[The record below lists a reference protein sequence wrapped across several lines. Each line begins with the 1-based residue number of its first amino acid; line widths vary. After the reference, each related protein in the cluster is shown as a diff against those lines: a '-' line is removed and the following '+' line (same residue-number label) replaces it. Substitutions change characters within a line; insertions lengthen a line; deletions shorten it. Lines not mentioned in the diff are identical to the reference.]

1 MPRSSSSV
9 YDFDTSLT
17 ETRLTTYGE
26 YRPFRAREA
35 FLLARRLGRPL
46 TEGEMRQFEYSETNS
61 RNGDVNE
68 LVESGVG
75 TYASSGMNTQRSGVV
90 LV

>member
-1 MPRSSSSV
+1 MPTARTSV
-9 YDFDTSLT
+9 YDFDTNLT
-17 ETRLTTYGE
+17 ETRLTAFGE

-46 TEGEMRQFEYSETNS
+46 TESEMSQFEYPETNS
-61 RNGDVNE
+61 SNAGVNIPE
-68 LVESGVG
+68 EVVG
-75 TYASSGMNTQRSGVV
+75 AYSNIGSPQRREAV